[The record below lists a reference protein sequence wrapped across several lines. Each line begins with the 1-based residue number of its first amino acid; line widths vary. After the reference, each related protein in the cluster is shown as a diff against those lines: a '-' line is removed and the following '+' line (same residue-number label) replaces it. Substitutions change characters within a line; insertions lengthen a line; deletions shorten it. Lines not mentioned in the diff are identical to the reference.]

1 MNLQAFDI
9 IAKSFFSQGSW
20 YETTVNI
27 PEVSLMQVTFP
38 LPH

>member
-9 IAKSFFSQGSW
+9 MAKSFFSQGPW
-20 YETTVNI
+20 CETTLSI